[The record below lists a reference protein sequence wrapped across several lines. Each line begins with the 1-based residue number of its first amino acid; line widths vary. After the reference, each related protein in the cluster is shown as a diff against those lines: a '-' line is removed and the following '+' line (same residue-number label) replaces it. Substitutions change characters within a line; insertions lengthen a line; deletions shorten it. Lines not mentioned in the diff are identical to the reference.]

1 MRAETIFVSIAS
13 YQDDMLKLTIEDALA
28 KAKYPERLK
37 FGVVEQRDQRRRISP
52 DVHARKQI
60 RYVGVDPEDSRG
72 VCWARNV
79 CMSLYQNEDWFFQID
94 SHMLFDP
101 HWDEW
106 YIKQCKQ
113 LEEVCNKPIISG
125 YPKSFI
131 LEKNM
136 PVRDSNFGLMACLI
150 PEGTKFVD
158 DALIILF
165 KGAKLLKVKV
175 PVKAWHPAAGCVF
188 ARGNLINEIPYDS
201 QIYFEGEEQTFA
213 LRSFTHGWDIF
224 HLPDMPMYHYFAR
237 DKRTSHWDCKAD
249 KKRHENWAALKINSL
264 TRVKQIL
271 SGKQQGIYGV
281 GAKRTIKEYAE
292 FCGID
297 YEKETINL
305 ETYAKTLPKE
315 QT

>member
-1 MRAETIFVSIAS
+1 MSTETIFVSIAS

-28 KAKYPERLK
+28 KAKYPERIK
-37 FGVVEQRDQRRRISP
+37 FGVVEQRDYLRRINP
-52 DVHARKQI
+52 NVHARKQI

-106 YIKQCKQ
+106 YINQCKQ

-136 PVRDSNFGLMACLI
+136 PVRDSSPGLMACLI
-150 PEGTKFVD
+150 PEDTKFVD
-158 DALIILF
+158 NALIILF

-188 ARGNLINEIPYDS
+188 ARGNLVNEIPYDP

-224 HLPDMPMYHYFAR
+224 HLPDMPMYHYFTR

-249 KKRHENWAALKINSL
+249 KKRHENWALLKINSL
-264 TRVKQIL
+264 ARVKKVL
-271 SGKQQGIYGV
+271 SGKQNGIYGL
-281 GAKRTIKEYAE
+281 GTNRTLKDYAD

-297 YEKETINL
+297 YVNEVINV
-305 ETYAKTLPKE
+305 ETYSTTLPKD
-315 QT
+315 